1 MSQSMLLLYPPL
13 AYPYM
18 PYMASNLL
26 KGYIEDSSS
35 HTVDCVNLNGAYYQA
50 VWSGKIFEET
60 AADISAMGKKALLQ
74 RELITEWGPHSL
86 EKLRSQRTYDDESV
100 DHLSTYH
107 RILRLAKLLCD
118 QVDRYRGIP
127 ESVFPGRKKSW
138 PDISEIFSASVAG
151 KFSLDSIR
159 KTNLQNYSVL
169 GFSAAYVEQ
178 LPYCLLIAELAKKL
192 NPDIKTAIGGGA
204 FTHILDS
211 VLEDTSFWRHIDAG
225 IPYEG
230 EYSLLQLLDAY
241 ENEEPVANLPNI
253 VSFSSNAVTYRKA
266 LKERPKIEAIPD
278 FSDLSHDFPTP
289 EPIIPL
295 LTSKGCYW
303 GKCAFCTHHEGYGE
317 GYFSFSEEHV
327 NHIMERLI
335 AAGHSSFYLVDEAL
349 PPKVVWRMA
358 ELIKKI
364 GGKYPDREIKWMAE
378 SRAEK
383 NFCGDEYV
391 LALKE
396 SGCKLL
402 FNGIESGV
410 QRVID
415 LMKKGIDLKTAEIL
429 LRKCRAA
436 GIRTGWMFFIG
447 FPGETTQEA
456 RETFEF
462 IRSNSDF
469 LDYAT
474 VGTFSLEKGAPIMN
488 APAKWG
494 IIPLVN
500 ADDKYQLIIPFTDQ
514 TKIGKT
520 ELKDKSS
527 TRQLLSQLL
536 VENQDLKNLFQRLP
550 ERSVGLFLSSDDVE
564 RDDRPLISW
573 HSKSQRLSAIFEY
586 KTGSIALLKPSS
598 IFISQ

>member
-26 KGYIEDSSS
+26 KGHIENSSH
-35 HTVDCVNLNGAYYQA
+35 HTVDCVNLNGAYYQS
-50 VWSGKIFEET
+50 VWTGKIFDEM
-60 AADISAMGKKALLQ
+60 ASDIFAMGKKALLQ
-74 RELITEWGPHSL
+74 WELIKEWGPRSL
-86 EKLRSQRTYDDESV
+86 EKLRSQHTYDSESV
-100 DHLSTYH
+100 DHLSAYH

-118 QVDRYRGIP
+118 QVDRQRGVP
-127 ESVFPGRKKSW
+127 ESAFPGRGKSW
-138 PDISEIFSASVAG
+138 VEVSEIFSASVAG
-151 KFSLDSIR
+151 QFSLDSIR
-159 KTNLQNYSVL
+159 KTNFENYSVL
-169 GFSAAYVEQ
+169 GFSATYVEQ
-178 LPYCLLIAELAKKL
+178 LPYCLLIAKLVKELA
-192 NPDIKTAIGGGA
+192 PDIKIIIGGGA

-211 VLEDTSFWRHIDAG
+211 VLEDTSFWCHIDAG
-225 IPYEG
+225 IPFEG
-230 EYSLLQLLDAY
+230 EYSLLQLLDTY
-241 ENEEPVANLPNI
+241 ENEEPVANLANI
-253 VSFSSNAVTYRKA
+253 ASFSSNAVNYRKL
-266 LKERPKIEAIPD
+266 LKERPKIEATPD
-278 FSDLSHDFPTP
+278 FSDLLHYFPTP

-364 GGKYPDREIKWMAE
+364 GKKYPDQEIKWMAE

-383 NFCGDEYV
+383 NFCGDDYV

-402 FNGIESGV
+402 FNGIESGA
-410 QRVID
+410 QRVVD
-415 LMKKGIDLKTAEIL
+415 LMKKGIDLKTAEVL
-429 LRKCRAA
+429 LRKCRTS

-447 FPGETTQEA
+447 FPGETTREA

-462 IRSNSDF
+462 IRSNSSF

-488 APAKWG
+488 APEKWG
-494 IIPLVN
+494 IIPLIS
-500 ADDKYQLIIPFTDQ
+500 AGDKYQLIIPFTDQ
-514 TKIGKT
+514 TKIGQA
-520 ELKDKSS
+520 EVKDKFS

-536 VENQDLKNLFQRLP
+536 IENQDLKNLFQRLP
-550 ERSVGLFLSSDDVE
+550 ERSVGLFLSSTDVE
-564 RDDRPLISW
+564 SADRPLVSW
-573 HSKSQRLSAIFEY
+573 HSESQQVSAIFEY
-586 KTGSIALLKPSS
+586 RTGNITLLKPSS
-598 IFISQ
+598 AFISR